1 MKLICFGFYSI
12 TRNKWRYISD
22 KSMLTR
28 IKIFTRSSLGSSSS
42 FIRLFCLITL
52 IPLIYLITLYK
63 FIYGVDL
70 SWTRLDQSPAI
81 LHDLALILDL
91 PHRSNSCLLLFPL
104 SSFDFRSKFSGKEQ
118 VIWSRTHFIL
128 LYRNLGFKLSKNLD
142 IFFLKENN
150 THCLFLII
158 KRMALSSRF
167 LI

>member
-91 PHRSNSCLLLFPL
+91 PHRSNSCLLLFPP
-104 SSFDFRSKFSGKEQ
+104 F
-118 VIWSRTHFIL
+118 FIRL
-128 LYRNLGFKLSKNLD
+128 PFKVQRKGTGYLVAHAFYITL
-142 IFFLKENN
+142 
-150 THCLFLII
+150 
-158 KRMALSSRF
+158 
-167 LI
+167 